1 MNEKLQY
8 IKSKVVEVC
17 PEVMGL
23 SFGCRL
29 LTPSKKVVSFIGYKE
44 NMSTVG
50 VGFLGQVVEKTPA
63 TKWTT
68 ICITEKQGLYYYNFN
83 DKNKILGHP
92 ITLSHILR
100 TIGQKAIFMHNPP
113 TSVAKF
119 LRSNQEDLPIEKW
132 GTEWNLKKD
141 SLDQQKPEVIDFLY
155 TLLK

>member
-1 MNEKLQY
+1 MENQEKLQY

-100 TIGQKAIFMHNPP
+100 TLKVPEQRDKNPDD
-113 TSVAKF
+113 TYQLFGGYIHSW
-119 LRSNQEDLPIEKW
+119 DM
-132 GTEWNLKKD
+132 KKD